1 MGRAPPPPSPET
13 EAHLLNSCL
22 AAGILGYAKGKVTRI
37 SNEGEAMY
45 FSWFCPWSWHN
56 HFDQSFP
63 RNVWPELDLA
73 WV

>member
-22 AAGILGYAKGKVTRI
+22 GAGILGYAKGKVTGI

-45 FSWFCPWSWHN
+45 FSWFCPWGWHN

-63 RNVWPELDLA
+63 RNVWPELDRA